1 MNGWLNRIIELIKK
15 KFRLFLTISF
25 GIFLFVL
32 FFQPF
37 PIESFEFNNRLLIIA
52 GLGAIVFFI
61 MLIVSIIF
69 TFVSFNADQKNKETN
84 IPQYLSSFIIVA
96 ASSVAFEFYL
106 HYVGLVSITFFVTLK
121 VLLICIIPIVVIGL
135 NELINELKQQNE
147 LLVIEKKII
156 QQHVEKYEDDIL
168 NRTIEFVSENISENF
183 SLLIAE
189 VVFIRSADNYV
200 EIVYKEGEIFKKKL
214 IRNTLKNI
222 ESQIS
227 QYSNFIRCHRIC
239 IVNRHYIEK
248 LHKNNDNHWISIK
261 GYDDHLPVSRQYLL
275 KLRESL

>member
-1 MNGWLNRIIELIKK
+1 MSNWLDRIIKVIRE

-37 PIESFEFNNRLLIIA
+37 PIESFEFNNRLLIVA
-52 GLGAIVFFI
+52 GLGAIVFLI
-61 MLIVSIIF
+61 MVIVSIIF
-69 TFVSFNADQKNKETN
+69 TFVFFNTDKKNRESD

-96 ASSVAFEFYL
+96 TTSVAYEFYL
-106 HYVGLVSITFFVTLK
+106 HFVGMISITFFITLK
-121 VLLICIIPIVVIGL
+121 VVLICMIPIVVLGL
-135 NELINELKQQNE
+135 NGLINELKQQNE

-168 NRTIEFVSENISENF
+168 NRSIEFVSENISENF

-189 VVFIRSADNYV
+189 VAFIRSADNYV

-222 ESQIS
+222 EIQIS
-227 QYSNFIRCHRIC
+227 LYSNFIRCHRIC

-248 LHKNNDNHWISIK
+248 LNKSNDTNWLSIK
-261 GYDDHLPVSRQYLL
+261 GYDEHLPVSRQYLL
-275 KLRESL
+275 KLKETL